1 MSKIEEMA
9 EAYGKEKPFTWTDAD
24 GELNRDVYSPAIA
37 YEDGAKAVIKEI
49 EMELS
54 ALTFEDYVIHS
65 QRCKKVIE
73 EIYLKVQELKG

>member
-9 EAYGKEKPFTWTDAD
+9 CQ
-24 GELNRDVYSPAIA
+24 YSNNIESNYDIDMFDRGDIMDA
-37 YEDGAKAVIKEI
+37 YEDGANAVIKEI

-73 EIYLKVQELKG
+73 EIYLKVQELKGQK